1 MFTVPHVQHIKE
13 TNLFIIVQ
21 VLSFSSHVTINRGY
35 MMRTQEFINHQIL
48 QKELISH
55 TVFIEDGWT
64 SWLSKVKPVLMTRFI
79 TLQIL
84 FMLFTKHIGKC
95 VISFIYN
102 ARDLHVQLNGLWMWF
117 PHSRQ
122 KLLVWFFSKCKTNK
136 AVTSWTFSFSLFT
149 GRQGYWRIYHMNE

>member
-1 MFTVPHVQHIKE
+1 
-13 TNLFIIVQ
+13 
-21 VLSFSSHVTINRGY
+21 
-35 MMRTQEFINHQIL
+35 MRTQEFINHQIL

-64 SWLSKVKPVLMTRFI
+64 SRLSKVKPDLMTRFI

-122 KLLVWFFSKCKTNK
+122 KLLVWFFQNAKQSKQWLLGLSVSVYSQGVRDTEEYTIWMSKCHKLPVHYVLHWCAESIYAVPLGGSVTN
-136 AVTSWTFSFSLFT
+136 SQSCL
-149 GRQGYWRIYHMNE
+149 